1 MPASTPNSISRYRPA
16 ILALA
21 GAAAAYATYRIYT
34 ISQSPPSDSLH
45 RSNAVRRPNARQ
57 RQQASQTERLS
68 ALYGDIPA
76 FGDFGCHG
84 VRIPLHPHNLISRS
98 ELRSVILQQLP
109 QATPEQIDR
118 DIESVYDVFL
128 DRLLAMVSPNRPPSH
143 METDAIAMWVA
154 ERHGDRIL
162 LPATAVER
170 ARARYALMLGDTAV
184 PTVDGAESV
193 AATDLSWR
201 SDEDTEGDNIDPDG
215 QTLQRTLYHIAED
228 RARQEGVIHRG
239 VTCNGCDEKPIRGI
253 RWRCANCA
261 DFDLCS
267 NCEATN
273 SHIKT
278 HIFYKVRVPAPYLG
292 ITKQEPLYPGKPH
305 MMSSSMHS
313 TLKKRLVAETKME
326 AEEVDA
332 LWDQFT
338 CLAGT
343 EWLADPNNIGWAL
356 DRRAF
361 NHAFIPRFNSFIAA
375 PNLVYDRI
383 FAYYDSDKNGL
394 IGFEEWIKGIDGM
407 HTTDGRIKS
416 KIVFDGY
423 DIDGDGFI
431 SRKDVL
437 RIFRAFYA
445 IEKEATGNYVA
456 EMTEELSV
464 RNALD
469 TISSGQPLGSAF
481 TPHGLGAIDGRNPR
495 LRDKNLDDFEN
506 IESVLQ
512 QDKPDVAERS
522 EMLKAA
528 NMRSVPEDLPQDEQ
542 DRILTDRWA
551 RRQFYTDQE
560 EGLDRPDCAEDD
572 TAREDGESTEAG
584 VSNQEASDETN
595 TRPRWSRSSSRV
607 RFQDDVDME
616 TRSNAST
623 SSRPFGERWGG
634 YEIPEPEKDLGR
646 DVLYQIT
653 QQGFNELLDPIFADR
668 ENDAM
673 DAYATRS
680 ERRKLATQ
688 LEQLADH
695 LRTKEI
701 HHLRVICKIGIF
713 RWAKC
718 IVDMFCSA
726 LNKASTF
733 STFQNF
739 PAIFQDEDGRS
750 VTLEVAQMRLLRIYY
765 LVQLSLLDSIEVP
778 EGAKYTDMALWNT
791 WLCRNQLHNEVI
803 AVALTFAGRLGWI
816 SDMQPTISPGI
827 ASARTTSLRRDPTMP
842 QFRPNSSADLLIADP
857 STNIDASTTID
868 MSSCAIDRDI
878 SSFQP
883 EGGQLKSRPGGP
895 FFACTA
901 FKLANINFS
910 DQETA
915 VQNDVS
921 APTHSTAPVSSDNI
935 EPTTVQPTTT
945 SSQDPSSEE
954 YNVANWRN
962 YTDNPMIHVLHVDS
976 TSGIEQ
982 LRFYMKSI
990 THSSSPYYPEIDQRK
1005 PLYRHVREL
1014 AMDPSALS
1022 HDILLASLETVQ
1034 QEIQERKGSG
1044 LINFDEFDIHM
1055 QDVRMRFLE
1064 SWMEWVSI

>member
-1 MPASTPNSISRYRPA
+1 
-16 ILALA
+16 
-21 GAAAAYATYRIYT
+21 
-34 ISQSPPSDSLH
+34 
-45 RSNAVRRPNARQ
+45 
-57 RQQASQTERLS
+57 
-68 ALYGDIPA
+68 
-76 FGDFGCHG
+76 
-84 VRIPLHPHNLISRS
+84 
-98 ELRSVILQQLP
+98 
-109 QATPEQIDR
+109 
-118 DIESVYDVFL
+118 
-128 DRLLAMVSPNRPPSH
+128 
-143 METDAIAMWVA
+143 
-154 ERHGDRIL
+154 
-162 LPATAVER
+162 
-170 ARARYALMLGDTAV
+170 
-184 PTVDGAESV
+184 
-193 AATDLSWR
+193 
-201 SDEDTEGDNIDPDG
+201 
-215 QTLQRTLYHIAED
+215 
-228 RARQEGVIHRG
+228 
-239 VTCNGCDEKPIRGI
+239 
-253 RWRCANCA
+253 
-261 DFDLCS
+261 
-267 NCEATN
+267 
-273 SHIKT
+273 
-278 HIFYKVRVPAPYLG
+278 
-292 ITKQEPLYPGKPH
+292 
-305 MMSSSMHS
+305 MMSSSVPS

-326 AEEVDA
+326 AEEIDA

-361 NHAFIPRFNSFIAA
+361 NHAFIPRFNSFLAA

-407 HTTDGRIKS
+407 HATEGQIKS

-481 TPHGLGAIDGRNPR
+481 TPHGLAANDGSNAR
-495 LRDKNLDDFEN
+495 LLDKNLDDFEN
-506 IESVLQ
+506 TEPVLQ
-512 QDKPDVAERS
+512 EDKPDVADRS
-522 EMLKAA
+522 EMLRAA
-528 NMRSVPEDLPQDEQ
+528 NTRSVPEELPQDEQ
-542 DRILTDRWA
+542 DRILTNRWA
-551 RRQFYTDQE
+551 RRQFYTDEE

-572 TAREDGESTEAG
+572 TTYEQNELTETSVLNEDPE
-584 VSNQEASDETN
+584 EASDLSN

-653 QQGFNELLDPIFADR
+653 QQGFNELLDPMFADR

-688 LEQLADH
+688 LEQLVDH

-713 RWAKC
+713 RWSKC
-718 IVDMFCSA
+718 IVDMFCNA

-733 STFQNF
+733 STFENF
-739 PAIFQDEDGRS
+739 PAIFQDDDGVS
-750 VTLEVAQMRLLRIYY
+750 VTLEVAQMRLIRIYY
-765 LVQLSLLDSIEVP
+765 GVQLSLLDSIDVFDDETIP
-778 EGAKYTDMALWNT
+778 DMILWNT
-791 WLCRNQLHNEVI
+791 WLCRNQLHNEVV
-803 AVALTFAGRLGWI
+803 AVALAFACRLGWI
-816 SDMQPTISPGI
+816 SDMQPSKPSGVPSSHTV
-827 ASARTTSLRRDPTMP
+827 ALRRDPTMP
-842 QFRPNSSADLLIADP
+842 QFRPNSSADLLTADP
-857 STNIDASTTID
+857 STTVN

-878 SSFQP
+878 SSFNS
-883 EGGQLKSRPGGP
+883 GDGQLKSHPGGP

-901 FKLANINFS
+901 FKLAIPDFS
-910 DQETA
+910 DQETV
-915 VQNDVS
+915 VQNNVGAS
-921 APTHSTAPVSSDNI
+921 NRSTAPVSSDNVN
-935 EPTTVQPTTT
+935 TMTVEPTTT
-945 SSQDPSSEE
+945 SSQDHPSEE
-954 YNVANWRN
+954 YTVVNWRN
-962 YTDNPMIHVLHVDS
+962 YTENPMLHVLHVDS
-976 TSGIEQ
+976 TSGVEQ
-982 LRFYMKSI
+982 LRFYMKRI
-990 THSSSPYYPEIDQRK
+990 THSSNPFHTEIDQRK

-1014 AMDPSALS
+1014 AMDPNALS

-1044 LINFDEFDIHM
+1044 LINFDEFDAHM
-1055 QDVRMRFLE
+1055 RDGQMRFLE